1 MSPPTLQETLSDLPL
16 GPIRYYKTIDSTN
29 LAAAQWLRNGA
40 PHFSLVVA
48 DEQTAGRGRHGRRWF
63 TPPGSALAF
72 SLIIKSERLS
82 INQDNQDGL
91 DHLPS
96 LIPSRLTALG
106 ALAVCEALQTQFG
119 LNPQIKWPNDVL
131 INRRKMAGVL
141 VETQW
146 QSRLVAAILGIG
158 INIAPA
164 SVPADKDLTF
174 PATSVENVLG
184 KPVDRWILLHDV
196 LESIVRWQQR
206 LGLKVFIQTWEEML
220 AFKGEWVQVVSEKG
234 LEDNLENIR
243 EGQVLGLSDEGA
255 LKLQAPSGERFK
267 IQIGELQ
274 LRPVKDSRSGL

>member
-1 MSPPTLQETLSDLPL
+1 MNRPTLQDTLSDLPL
-16 GPIRYYKTIDSTN
+16 GPVRYYKTIDSTN
-29 LAAAQWLRNGA
+29 LAAAKWVLDGA
-40 PHFSLVVA
+40 SHFSLVVA

-82 INQDNQDGL
+82 LFQDKQDGL
-91 DHLPS
+91 DHVPS

-106 ALAVCEALQTQFG
+106 ALAVCESLQTQFG

-131 INRRKMAGVL
+131 VNKRKVAGVL
-141 VETQW
+141 VEAQW
-146 QSRLVAAILGIG
+146 QSRLLAAILGIG

-164 SVPADKDLTF
+164 SIPADKDLTF
-174 PATSVENVLG
+174 PATSVETVLG
-184 KPVDRWILLHDV
+184 KPVDRWILLHEV

-206 LGLKVFIQTWEEML
+206 LSSKEFIQTWEELL
-220 AFKGEWVQVVSEKG
+220 AFKGEWVQVVSEKRQ
-234 LEDNLENIR
+234 EDNPENIR

-255 LKLQAPSGERFK
+255 LKLQAPSGERFE

-274 LRPVKDSRSGL
+274 LRPVKG

>member
-1 MSPPTLQETLSDLPL
+1 MNRPTLQDTLSDLPL
-16 GPIRYYKTIDSTN
+16 GPVRYYKTIDSTN
-29 LAAAQWLRNGA
+29 LAAAQWVLDGA
-40 PHFSLVVA
+40 SHFSLVVA

-82 INQDNQDGL
+82 LFQDKQDGL
-91 DHLPS
+91 DHVPS

-106 ALAVCEALQTQFG
+106 ALAVCESLQTQFG

-131 INRRKMAGVL
+131 VNKCKVAGVL
-141 VETQW
+141 VEAQW
-146 QSRLVAAILGIG
+146 QSRLLAAILGIG

-164 SVPADKDLTF
+164 SIPADKDLTF
-174 PATSVENVLG
+174 PATSVETVLG
-184 KPVDRWILLHDV
+184 KPVDRWILLHEV

-206 LGLKVFIQTWEEML
+206 LSSKEFIQTWEELL
-220 AFKGEWVQVVSEKG
+220 AFKGEWVQVVSEKRQ
-234 LEDNLENIR
+234 EDNPENIR

-255 LKLQAPSGERFK
+255 LKLQAPSGERFE

-274 LRPVKDSRSGL
+274 LRPVKG